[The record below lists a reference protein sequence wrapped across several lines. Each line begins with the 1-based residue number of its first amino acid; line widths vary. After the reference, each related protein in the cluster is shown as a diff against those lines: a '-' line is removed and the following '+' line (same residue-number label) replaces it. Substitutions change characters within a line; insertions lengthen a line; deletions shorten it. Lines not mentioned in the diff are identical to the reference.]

1 MNILPLLLLL
11 LALAAWLALTVGVG
25 VYVYRD
31 ARRRGMNAPL
41 WALVALLAP
50 SLIGFAVYLV
60 VRGGYADL
68 ECPAC
73 GAAVEES
80 YALCP
85 RCGCRLRAVCPGCAK
100 PVEPDW
106 IVCPRCAA
114 PLQPGGQVRA
124 PVRKRGGGLGKILT
138 AVVLA
143 ALLLFGCVLWGLT
156 RLSTPSGAISFEEKE
171 LDEYFQVQEGQA
183 GAQVQAWLDGLEL
196 REDRAYA
203 LRYSRPLEEG
213 GEFYYLVYAP
223 FTGGQAGSSIGQ
235 GATLFATVIT
245 LQMERASGSG
255 SVFLLRSTA
264 GRTPQLRVLRGGQAL
279 DVELTEVEF
288 NPTLYFLPGEGGVE
302 GFRPFP
308 AQTPGAEAMQDEE
321 QDGKAEGGESQP

>member
-41 WALVALLAP
+41 WTLVALLAP

-73 GAAVEES
+73 GSAVEES
-80 YALCP
+80 YAVCP

-114 PLQPGGQVRA
+114 PLQPGDQVRA
-124 PVRKRGGGLGKILT
+124 PVRKRSGGLGKILT

-143 ALLLFGCVLWGLT
+143 ALLLFGCVLWGLSLIHISEPT
-156 RLSTPSGAISFEEKE
+156 R
-171 LDEYFQVQEGQA
+171 
-183 GAQVQAWLDGLEL
+183 
-196 REDRAYA
+196 
-203 LRYSRPLEEG
+203 
-213 GEFYYLVYAP
+213 
-223 FTGGQAGSSIGQ
+223 
-235 GATLFATVIT
+235 
-245 LQMERASGSG
+245 
-255 SVFLLRSTA
+255 RS
-264 GRTPQLRVLRGGQAL
+264 
-279 DVELTEVEF
+279 
-288 NPTLYFLPGEGGVE
+288 
-302 GFRPFP
+302 
-308 AQTPGAEAMQDEE
+308 
-321 QDGKAEGGESQP
+321 